1 MATTTS
7 FLHLMVTDNNNNNHE
22 DQQPMMDNNPVL
34 SEETT
39 RTRSSNEHGGRIIRS
54 GRNKGARVK
63 PKKPPQRGLGVEQLE
78 RLRMQE
84 CWKKMMMM
92 NDSSS
97 SSSSSPS
104 SSSSSG
110 VVLPT
115 TTSTTADYYHHHHY
129 PNMLATFA
137 GNNGGVTMK
146 YGAAAAPSAPR
157 SHVHAGGFQFIPQ
170 QVFHGSAVGH
180 FMGNNRSGFSGGSSS
195 SSSSSCS
202 SFGSVAMAPVFNPLL
217 GTPLVETSRS
227 ELTSIP
233 NLHHHSHLHQPLDF
247 CLKKTRFNNEENVN
261 GSNARKENPLIIWN
275 NGPNFVGYEAP
286 NLDDR
291 EEVTEII
298 KNDEAAADEG
308 VEVVAVHRKGNS
320 VCGRVFMEYEFFPG
334 KDGRGTSSKE
344 LEFPTIAA
352 AEAEASPITVSPP
365 PTSTPYRKL
374 PPPSSNSNTNNNI
387 DLSLKLSR

>member
-84 CWKKMMMM
+84 
-92 NDSSS
+92 S
-97 SSSSSPS
+97 
-104 SSSSSG
+104 
-110 VVLPT
+110 
-115 TTSTTADYYHHHHY
+115 
-129 PNMLATFA
+129 TFA